1 MNEQWRCKRE
11 ATTLEHS
18 GRSLNHHDR
27 RSEAV
32 VESHGEEA
40 AVARSPP
47 PHEWRQDSTASAS
60 PHDRQRGL
68 TQAEAAKRSGRMA
81 PAVLVEDSG

>member
-1 MNEQWRCKRE
+1 M
-11 ATTLEHS
+11 A
-18 GRSLNHHDR
+18 R
-27 RSEAV
+27 RLRV
-32 VESHGEEA
+32 LA
-40 AVARSPP
+40 APPP